1 MKNKQSSIAKMSGGL
16 AGLALVLVIIV
27 AVNVVLGNVS
37 IRKDF
42 TDEQLYT
49 LSDGTRKILSQ
60 LEEPVTLKLFFN
72 KTYGG
77 MPTHLKNYARQV
89 EDLLKEYKIAGHGNI
104 ILEIYDPKP
113 DSDAEEMARRYGVSQ
128 RSVEVF
134 GPPVY
139 FGLVATLGDVEGALP
154 ALDPRTEGLLE
165 YNITRLVHRLS
176 SPDKPVIGVMSS
188 LPVLGQQ
195 APQPGFGMPP
205 QAQQQPWMSM
215 RELQEDYDV
224 RDITMRAT
232 EIPDDVKAL
241 VVVHPK
247 GISQDTLYAIDQ
259 FVLRG
264 GRLLALIDPF
274 SIADL
279 QSSPPPQM
287 YAPPVNSSDLGPL
300 LKAWGIGFDNTQL
313 VADMKAVTRFG
324 GQPNQVE
331 ESPILLTLRQENVSE
346 DIITSQLESLLF
358 PMAGSFKDN
367 TADDLEMTALVK
379 TSDMSG
385 NVPAAMAQFGSEAVM
400 RDFKPAATPSALA
413 IRVGGTFKTAYPD
426 GKPSDDADDEE
437 SESSDKN
444 EESKGILSGESTVIL
459 VADSD
464 LIEDNF
470 CVRALNFFGTRA
482 YQPLN
487 DNVAFF
493 ANAVEQMAGSSD
505 LIGIRS
511 RGESARPFD
520 RVLELEQIARQ
531 EWQDKEQQL
540 MDKLQEAQR
549 QLRELQ
555 DEKDQGQRLILSP
568 EQQTAIKRFQEEEL
582 RINRELKDVRKNLRR
597 DIEQLGLKVK
607 LANIALMPVIVGLG
621 GVIYGLRRK
630 NKR

>member
-1 MKNKQSSIAKMSGGL
+1 MTGGL

-27 AVNVVLGNVS
+27 AVNIVVGNVS

-72 KTYGG
+72 KSYGG
-77 MPTHLKNYARQV
+77 MPTYLKNYARQV
-89 EDLLKEYKIAGHGNI
+89 EDLLKEYKIGGRGNI

-113 DSDAEEMARRYGVSQ
+113 DSDAEDMARRYGVSQ

-165 YNITRLVHRLS
+165 YNVTRLIHRLS

-188 LPVLGQQ
+188 MPVLGQQ

-224 RDITMRAT
+224 RNIAMRTT
-232 EIPDDVKAL
+232 EIPEDVKAL
-241 VVVHPK
+241 VIVHPK

-259 FVLRG
+259 FILHGGHVL
-264 GRLLALIDPF
+264 AFVDPF
-274 SIADL
+274 SVTDF
-279 QSSPPPQM
+279 QSAPRQQM
-287 YAPPVNSSDLGPL
+287 YAPQVSSSDLGPL
-300 LKAWGIGFDNTQL
+300 LQAWGIGFDNTQL
-313 VADMKAVTRFG
+313 IADMKAVTRFG
-324 GQPNQVE
+324 GQLNQVE
-331 ESPILLTLRQENVSE
+331 ESPILLTLRRENVSE
-346 DIITSQLESLLF
+346 DIITSQLESLLL

-367 TADDLEMTALVK
+367 TTDDLELTALVK
-379 TSDMSG
+379 TSDMAG

-413 IRVGGTFKTAYPD
+413 IRVSGMFKTAYPD
-426 GKPSDDADDEE
+426 GNPSDEADRDEEDDEDTKSPDE
-437 SESSDKN
+437 NDEAEGLS
-444 EESKGILSGESTVIL
+444 SGESTVIL

-464 LIEDNF
+464 MIEDSF
-470 CVRALNFFGTRA
+470 CVRALNIFGTRA

-531 EWQDKEQQL
+531 EWQDKEKQL
-540 MDKLQEAQR
+540 IEKLQEAQR

-568 EQQTAIKRFQEEEL
+568 EQQAAIKRFQEEEL

-597 DIEQLGLKVK
+597 DIEKLGLKVK
-607 LANIALMPVIVGLG
+607 LANIALMPIIVALG